1 MKADQTKPKPLKNS
15 AADGSLPAVRTATPR
30 ESTTTA
36 SVVGHTDPY
45 TIRLPPNGK
54 ERADSVFPATSI
66 GTDGKEKIHDIRN
79 LLSASFGASV
89 EI

>member
-1 MKADQTKPKPLKNS
+1 
-15 AADGSLPAVRTATPR
+15 
-30 ESTTTA
+30 
-36 SVVGHTDPY
+36 VGHTDPY